1 MSEGPWMTFPALEAL
16 DLPHAL
22 TLRHPS
28 IDVDA
33 DRAEALKRLGLWHAG
48 VVAELSFSPEAL
60 RTAEQVHGR
69 EVAVVDAASPVVT
82 PATDGLV
89 TGDPG
94 VLLGIYVA
102 DCGVVFLADRR
113 NGALGL
119 VHSGKKGTEL
129 GIVARAIELMGTALG
144 SRPEDIVVQ
153 LGPCIRPPAYEVDFA
168 AGIRLQCLEAGIQP
182 GHLHDC
188 GVCTSSDTGRYYS
201 YRLEKGRT
209 GRMLGLLGK
218 RKA

>member
-1 MSEGPWMTFPALEAL
+1 MTFPALAAL
-16 DLPHAL
+16 DLAHAL

-28 IDVDA
+28 IDVNA
-33 DRAEALKRLGLWHAG
+33 DRAEALQRLGVWHG
-48 VVAELSFSPEAL
+48 SVVGELGFSSEAL
-60 RTAEQVHGR
+60 RTAEQVHGC
-69 EVAVVDAASPVVT
+69 EVAVVESASPVVT

-89 TGDPG
+89 TADPA

-102 DCGVVFLADRR
+102 DCGVVFLADQRT
-113 NGALGL
+113 GALGL

-129 GIVARAIELMGTALG
+129 GIVAHAIQLMGEALG
-144 SRPEDIVVQ
+144 SRAEDIVVQ
-153 LGPCIRPPAYEVDFA
+153 LGPCIRPPVYEVDFA
-168 AGIRLQCLEAGIQP
+168 SGIRHQCLEAGILP
-182 GHLHDC
+182 ENLHDC
-188 GVCTSSDTGRYYS
+188 GVCTSSDTERYYS